1 VTVGLVT
8 DSAASLPAALVE
20 RWSISVVPQH
30 LVLAGEDHPD
40 GALPLEEVLARSHDG
55 VSTSAPSPGEFL
67 ALLEPLAT
75 EGAVVVTVASEMSGT
90 YKSAWLAATTLDGR
104 VRVVDSRTAAGAEGL
119 VVLAA
124 ARAAAAG
131 ATLDEVEGVANDVAG
146 RTRLIATLP
155 GLEHLVRSGRV
166 PGLAGWAGRVLGLQP
181 LFAFSHGRAR
191 PLRPSQSREAALDR
205 VVARCLEDGRD
216 GALHLAAMHACARDE
231 ALALVDRVRAQ
242 VSPATSFVAEFSPV
256 MVAHTG
262 PGLVGLGW
270 WWERDPGGGYGRA
283 PGARR
288 SRSSSRR
295 HR

>member
-1 VTVGLVT
+1 VTVAVVT

-20 RWSISVVPQH
+20 RWGVRVVPQH
-30 LVLAGEDHPD
+30 LVLGGQDHPD
-40 GALPLEEVLARSHDG
+40 GALRLEEVLSRASEG
-55 VSTSAPSPGEFL
+55 ISTSAPSPGEFL
-67 ALLEPLAT
+67 AILEEVAGD
-75 EGAVVVTVASEMSGT
+75 GAVVITVASEMSGT

-124 ARAAAAG
+124 ARAASEG
-131 ATLDEVEGVANDVAG
+131 ASLDEVEELANALAG
-146 RTRLIATLP
+146 QVQLIATVP

-166 PGLAGWAGRVLGLQP
+166 PGLAGWAGRLLGLQP

-191 PLRPSQSREAALDR
+191 PLRPSQSRGAALDR
-205 VVARCLEDGRD
+205 IVARCLEGDRD
-216 GALHLAAMHACARDE
+216 GAVLHLAAMHACAQED
-231 ALALVDRVRAQ
+231 AHVLVDRVGAR

-270 WWERDPGGGYGRA
+270 RWERPAPSGYRG

-295 HR
+295 HP